1 MARAALLALII
12 TINIVAGAAAAA
24 APLQANG
31 NNDDDGNQ
39 AATPPHASPSPPSS
53 PSMLLLLPTLQATAY
68 LQIGRERLL
77 HRAASENG
85 MTTEKQA
92 KLCNATPAWLR
103 RACTSAASAAQSAER
118 AILRGGA
125 RWLEALEAR
134 LNERLLKA
142 LDSSSCPA
150 VMDLARRVVGSGAG
164 AGAQQGELQ
173 QQDEDAPTSHDDN
186 SDLAAQLL
194 PGDVIGGMAL
204 AKLAA
209 LDSNSSSPTFKHYW
223 PLPEA
228 AAGAANNFLG
238 ACTATLTG
246 TLPSSSKGEHQPQG
260 EELVSL
266 DGKPAAAAVIEEAV
280 GKAPP
285 AVVEQLLPLRRRM
298 LLTHA

>member
-12 TINIVAGAAAAA
+12 TINVIAGAAAA

-39 AATPPHASPSPPSS
+39 AATPPHASPSPSS
-53 PSMLLLLPTLQATAY
+53 ASMLLLLPTLQATAY

-103 RACTSAASAAQSAER
+103 RACTAAASAAQSAER

-125 RWLEALEAR
+125 RWLAALEAR

-142 LDSSSCPA
+142 LDASSCAA
-150 VMDLARRVVGSGAG
+150 VMDLARRVVGTGAG
-164 AGAQQGELQ
+164 AGAQQGE
-173 QQDEDAPTSHDDN
+173 QDEDASTSHDDN
-186 SDLAAQLL
+186 SDLAAQVL

-209 LDSNSSSPTFKHYW
+209 LSSTRSSPAFKQYW
-223 PLPEA
+223 PLPAA
-228 AAGAANNFLG
+228 AAGAAHNHTLLG
-238 ACTATLTG
+238 ACTGKLAG
-246 TLPSSSKGEHQPQG
+246 ALPSSSKGEHQPQG

-280 GKAPP
+280 DKAPP